1 MNFLALI
8 FAGML
13 ERETRDAGG
22 SLLGNDLDALDY
34 SGNNFVFDAGVKSF
48 GGVADDDQV
57 DARIAGRNMRQ
68 VADGTEVGE
77 EVRGLTELHVD
88 TGKAATEGCSD
99 GTLQADASALD
110 GLAEF
115 FGNIFLVFFER
126 FSAGCETFP
135 FEFDAGGFKHA
146 NRGLND
152 FGADA
157 VAGDES
163 YLICHSLFR
172 CCGRCIAAGACPC
185 VNSISSS

>member
-34 SGNNFVFDAGVKSF
+34 SGNNFVFDAGVKSL
-48 GGVADDDQV
+48 GVFADDDQV

-68 VADGTEVGE
+68 VADGPEVGE
-77 EVRGLTELHVD
+77 EFEAFAEFHVD
-88 TGKAATEGCSD
+88 TGKAAADGCSD

-110 GLAEF
+110 GFAEF

-163 YLICHSLFR
+163 YLMCHRLLW
-172 CCGRCIAAGACPC
+172 CCGRWIAAGGCPC
-185 VNSISSS
+185 VNSIRSS